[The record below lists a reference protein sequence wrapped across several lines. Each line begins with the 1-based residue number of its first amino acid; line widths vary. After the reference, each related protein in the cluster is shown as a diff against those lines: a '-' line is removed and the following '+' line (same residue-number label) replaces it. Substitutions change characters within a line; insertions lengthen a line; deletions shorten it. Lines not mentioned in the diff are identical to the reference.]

1 MNDSITIQQV
11 VDLLNKDNLLVE
23 YSCPQELLN
32 HPFDYL
38 SYSSADV
45 QPNTFFICKGASF
58 KEAYLQD
65 AISKLEAATEPKP
78 NPEPG
83 VVDKAALNATIN
95 KAAAINLGLYL
106 SLIHI

>member
-45 QPNTFFICKGASF
+45 QPNTFFIC
-58 KEAYLQD
+58 
-65 AISKLEAATEPKP
+65 
-78 NPEPG
+78 
-83 VVDKAALNATIN
+83 
-95 KAAAINLGLYL
+95 
-106 SLIHI
+106 